1 MDGKVWFCELK
12 TFVHVVC
19 ARVWMNSSEL
29 IPYATLYCMR
39 KFLWPCHTYHALP
52 SGKFVLKAAA
62 GLVNHVKSI
71 NWYFQEI
78 PCWVKPYITKEMY
91 IFTHSSC
98 NCLKYFETYYIIFL
112 MNFAANQ
119 KLSVSESF
127 HQTYPEPQIKHHVFV
142 NYKNGHELY

>member
-1 MDGKVWFCELK
+1 MVFICNREMMIIFSIFYIIMVTRKLVWLNFKRRKVSKHYYCYWKDQWMEKVWFCELK

-39 KFLWPCHTYHALP
+39 KFLWPCHTYRALP

-71 NWYFQEI
+71 NWYFWEI
-78 PCWVKPYITKEMY
+78 PCWVKTYITKE
-91 IFTHSSC
+91 
-98 NCLKYFETYYIIFL
+98 L
-112 MNFAANQ
+112 
-119 KLSVSESF
+119 
-127 HQTYPEPQIKHHVFV
+127 
-142 NYKNGHELY
+142 